1 MCYAFQ
7 MVTFLLFVACKPAPE
22 VVPPNL
28 DELSRAALKNFDAED
43 EEAHITALMD
53 WLNNNPT
60 PENKGW
66 GFDSIDEDTVQGLE
80 RDMEHCSDLGITG
93 GAGVLDVVDGTV
105 DMYAGGSLE
114 EDQSFAEKS
123 YKTWLRTFLEGEDG
137 FLDGSD
143 MKTDNAIEKSGPFG
157 IIIPYNMFKDFR
169 WVEVHGEPTMIARSV
184 VPKAGFGEDGNNG
197 ILCGFTIEIW
207 QPHEDGVLWY
217 NGSWSRLKTIVD
229 DIATEELLENEL
241 IKGTLDYYYGTE
253 AHVNGY
259 EAP

>member
-1 MCYAFQ
+1 
-7 MVTFLLFVACKPAPE
+7 
-22 VVPPNL
+22 
-28 DELSRAALKNFDAED
+28 
-43 EEAHITALMD
+43 
-53 WLNNNPT
+53 
-60 PENKGW
+60 
-66 GFDSIDEDTVQGLE
+66 
-80 RDMEHCSDLGITG
+80 
-93 GAGVLDVVDGTV
+93 
-105 DMYAGGSLE
+105 
-114 EDQSFAEKS
+114 
-123 YKTWLRTFLEGEDG
+123 
-137 FLDGSD
+137 
-143 MKTDNAIEKSGPFG
+143 
-157 IIIPYNMFKDFR
+157 
-169 WVEVHGEPTMIARSV
+169 V